1 MNLSDQSGV
10 YLTQDHKPLY
20 CHIVICPEE
29 SGESSRHNFA
39 KWKDCRMMKSKEITR
54 FQLKTETQDWCK
66 MARRVVAVIY
76 IVLILGKEFQA
87 EPIAVP
93 GPSSGI
99 MLQDTTGFI
108 LTNKRILS
116 QKIYVSLDP
125 RVFVERQFNI
135 SEISS
140 PEIKI
145 WYQMHIGYSQERVTQ
160 ILEQTR
166 KTMTREQFSTSRRP
180 KRFISA
186 ITAAII
192 FAVVGTVIATGVSA
206 VNSISVKTLEL
217 EIGSLKR
224 NLMSIHAE
232 MENQKKHLSDL
243 YSVVEDTVVTTDFH
257 SKLLTHSMNLHE
269 SHEQFKQELMSLKTL
284 NENPIV
290 TFQCNP
296 TSLLDYIVMKGDFVV
311 LFHKFKQLYLL
322 ILVIMGIHCL

>member
-1 MNLSDQSGV
+1 
-10 YLTQDHKPLY
+10 
-20 CHIVICPEE
+20 
-29 SGESSRHNFA
+29 
-39 KWKDCRMMKSKEITR
+39 
-54 FQLKTETQDWCK
+54 
-66 MARRVVAVIY
+66 MAQRVVAVIY

-140 PEIKI
+140 PEIKS

-206 VNSISVKTLEL
+206 VNSISIKTLEL

-232 MENQKKHLSDL
+232 MEDQKKKHLSDL
-243 YSVVEDTVVTTDFH
+243 YSVAEDTVVTADLH
-257 SKLLTHSMNLHE
+257 SKLLAHSIVLHE

-284 NENPIV
+284 NEKPFV
-290 TFQCNP
+290 TFQSWLENIDLISHLTASC
-296 TSLLDYIVMKGDFVV
+296 LQQEHV
-311 LFHKFKQLYLL
+311 LWRPLQSQE
-322 ILVIMGIHCL
+322 